1 MACLKAVHNSSP
13 DGTHFIV
20 EFFGCDRKQ
29 LNSVT
34 FWKKTLSKM
43 ASAAGMKILN
53 SHFYK
58 FSPEGITAYLLLA
71 TSHISIHTW
80 PEHRYIACDVFSC
93 GREDKTFDAVNYIKE
108 NLCHEKTK
116 LRRIKRGFRIFS
128 EK

>member
-1 MACLKAVHNSSP
+1 MHNSSP
-13 DGTHFIV
+13 DGLHYLI

-34 FWKKTLSKM
+34 FWKRTLSKT

-58 FSPEGITAYLLLA
+58 FSPKGITAYLLLA

-80 PEHRYIACDVFSC
+80 PEHGYIACDVFSC
-93 GREDKTFDAVNYIKE
+93 GGEGETLAAVNHIKKK
-108 NLCHEKTK
+108 LCHEKIK